1 MDTAKLKEILN
12 GLMTVHTCGND
23 SITQSQCMVQ
33 LDRYIKEQDAAP
45 KVEGESKGK
54 K

>member
-1 MDTAKLKEILN
+1 MDIAKLKEILA

-23 SITQSQCMVQ
+23 SITQSQCMMQ
-33 LDRYIKEQDAAP
+33 LDQYIKKQEVAP
-45 KVEGESKGK
+45 KSEGESKSK